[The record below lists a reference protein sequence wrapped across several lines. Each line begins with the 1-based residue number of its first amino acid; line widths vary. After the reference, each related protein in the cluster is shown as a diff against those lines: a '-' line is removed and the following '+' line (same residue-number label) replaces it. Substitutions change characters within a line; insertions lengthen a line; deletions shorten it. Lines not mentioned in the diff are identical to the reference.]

1 MWMFLLLTRQLG
13 GDDLVISLI
22 GVAAAVLT
30 TSSFVPQIIRAYKT
44 KSMEDVSPYLMSIF
58 GAGTLLWMIYGVY
71 RSDIVIIAAN
81 ATATGLNVIL
91 LYFKFHYRTQTAMPG

>member
-1 MWMFLLLTRQLG
+1 MFRLGKRQLG
-13 GDDLVISLI
+13 GDDFVISLI
-22 GVAAAVLT
+22 GIAAAVLT

-58 GAGTLLWMIYGVY
+58 GTGTLLWMIYGVY

-81 ATATGLNVIL
+81 ATATVLNIIL
-91 LYFKFHYRTQTAMPG
+91 LYFKFQYRAQTARPD